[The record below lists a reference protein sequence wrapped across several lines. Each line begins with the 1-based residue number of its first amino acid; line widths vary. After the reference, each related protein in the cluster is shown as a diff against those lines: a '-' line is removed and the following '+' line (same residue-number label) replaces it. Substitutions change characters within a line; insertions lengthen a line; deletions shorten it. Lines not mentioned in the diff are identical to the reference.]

1 VTISDLLPDLLGRIE
16 ENLPSSTPPGPT
28 FWSLTGEVYPQM
40 VYAMFEAALITG
52 TVQLNS
58 QLVTLVSDTTY
69 FSIQG
74 ILGSASVA
82 PQGVIA
88 AIRLSAP
95 GPIKKTTL
103 SGLDDMYPTW
113 QQETPGPDIKAWFPL
128 GVSMIGIYP
137 QLNADTQVV
146 IDFIQSPVNEYRPYT
161 GNENVPF
168 QREFNDLIT
177 KYAAVLLRTKEGGQD
192 AEEADTTFRDYM
204 ETLKDLSLF
213 QARIDSLVFSFAY
226 GSKTLV
232 NPRTQ
237 G

>member
-1 VTISDLLPDLLGRIE
+1 MILSDLLPDILGRIE
-16 ENLPSSTPPGPT
+16 EEDPSI

-58 QLVTLVSDTTY
+58 QVVTLTANNTY

-74 ILGSASVA
+74 SESIV
-82 PQGVIA
+82 PQGVLA

-103 SGLDDMYPTW
+103 LGLDDMYPQW
-113 QQETPGPDIKAWFPL
+113 QQEAPGPDIKAWFPL

-146 IDFIQSPVNEYRPYT
+146 MDFIQSPVNEYRPYT

-177 KYAAVLLRTKEGGQD
+177 KYAAVLLRSKEGGAD
-192 AEEADTTFRDYM
+192 AEEADVTFRDYVD
-204 ETLKDLSLF
+204 TLKDLSMF
-213 QARIDSLVFSFAY
+213 QQRIDSLVMSGTY
-226 GSKTLV
+226 GGKVWV
-232 NPRTQ
+232 NPRTA